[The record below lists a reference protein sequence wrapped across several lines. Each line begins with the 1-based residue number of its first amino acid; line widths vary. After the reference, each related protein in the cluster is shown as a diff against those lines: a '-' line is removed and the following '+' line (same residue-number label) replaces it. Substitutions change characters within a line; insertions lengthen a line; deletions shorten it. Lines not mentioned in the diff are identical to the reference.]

1 MSLLFRLNIGL
12 ALISSPFLLNA
23 LWSEKA
29 TTNEVQSLKQI
40 SRGFSQVARKAIP
53 AVVSIKVETEVNSF
67 HKHLPIDP
75 FAGDVFKHFFN
86 MPFSG
91 LVPGLEPK
99 ISSSFGSGCLI
110 SSDGYITTNYHLIK
124 NASKIE
130 VTLSDETKHIA
141 KLIGIDPD
149 TDLAV
154 IKIQGSKLP
163 YLSFGNSD
171 ELEIGEWVIAIGSPQ
186 SLQSTLTVGVV
197 SAKGRSDLELNT
209 IEEFIQSDVAI
220 NPGNS
225 GGPLLNVDSEIVG
238 INSALLSPSGAYSG
252 ISFAIP
258 SNIVKLVTDQII
270 QSGTVKRGFM
280 GISLKAVTPEIAQAY
295 NLEKTSGVVI
305 TDVIKNSSAEKAGLR
320 FADVVLEV
328 DGQEIK
334 GAKHLYRTLWLKGA
348 GKKITLTI
356 NREGKTLK
364 IPVVL
369 EEKMSVS
376 PSNKNETF
384 GFEIGVINNDPDQI
398 LVIES
403 VEPHSMA
410 ERVGLCKGMK
420 LLGINRHKP
429 TSLEEACSMLKEAA
443 SQNKVLL
450 LIDTGRGSMFVLLEK
465 H

>member
-12 ALISSPFLLNA
+12 ALIGSPFLLQA
-23 LWSEKA
+23 LWSEKS
-29 TTNEVQSLKQI
+29 TTQEAPSLKQT
-40 SRGFSQVARKAIP
+40 SRGFSHVARKAIP
-53 AVVSIKVETEVNSF
+53 AVVSIKVETEVNLF
-67 HKHLPIDP
+67 HKHLPTDP
-75 FAGDVFKHFFN
+75 FAGDVFKNFFN
-86 MPFSG
+86 TPFAG

-99 ISSSFGSGCLI
+99 IASSFGSGCLI

-130 VTLSDETKHIA
+130 VTLTDETKHIA

-154 IKIQGSKLP
+154 IKIEGAKLP
-163 YLSFGNSD
+163 HLCFGNSD

-258 SNIVKLVTDQII
+258 SNIVKLVTDQLI

-305 TDVIKNSSAEKAGLR
+305 TDVVKNSSAEKAGLR
-320 FADVVLEV
+320 FADVILEV

-348 GKKITLTI
+348 GKKIILTI

-364 IPVVL
+364 TPVIL
-369 EEKMSVS
+369 EEKMTVT

-384 GFEIGVINNDPDQI
+384 VFEIGII
-398 LVIES
+398 CLMFGFWTKGEIKS
-403 VEPHSMA
+403 V
-410 ERVGLCKGMK
+410 
-420 LLGINRHKP
+420 
-429 TSLEEACSMLKEAA
+429 
-443 SQNKVLL
+443 
-450 LIDTGRGSMFVLLEK
+450 
-465 H
+465 